1 MTTQLLE
8 MNQECLSA
16 HFQMIRD
23 EHLSGL
29 VITSQTL
36 AGSRVLRSTYQQV
49 VFSGC
54 VFYGVEFQS
63 VTFYNCVFVDCSF
76 DFSHLRNCKFV
87 NCSFD
92 DCRWM
97 ATSFIQCL
105 FDSCELTL
113 QLAQLIE
120 QNGNLW
126 ECHESA
132 LLPLAC

>member
-1 MTTQLLE
+1 MATQILE
-8 MNQECLSA
+8 MNQECHNA

-49 VFSGC
+49 VFSDC

-63 VTFYNCVFVDCSF
+63 VTFINCVFVNCNF
-76 DFSHLRNCKFV
+76 DFSHLRHCKFI
-87 NCSFD
+87 NCSFE

-113 QLAQLIE
+113 QLIQLIE
-120 QNGNLW
+120 NNGNLL
-126 ECHESA
+126 ESQESA
-132 LLPLAC
+132 LLPIAC